1 MKKNPQMRIIIFIS
15 IFFLIFGL
23 AGYYVYT
30 RTTQAFPGTFVD
42 SKTFLILY
50 IFLLSSFFIGKLV
63 EAYSIGF
70 ISSTLVKIGSVGA
83 GVFLYAL
90 LFVIF
95 FDFIRLI
102 NSIIPFYPGF
112 ITVDY
117 QKSKLV
123 VGIITLSIISVIFIA
138 GYINAK
144 NPRIKN
150 LNITINKKQIGFD
163 KLNIVAVSDIHLGT
177 MVNKAKIKRLIH
189 NIKQLNPDIVLIAGD
204 IIDDNIK
211 VVKHYDL
218 LNWFND
224 LNPKYGVYSCM
235 GNHEYIG
242 RAYTDLDYFEK
253 NGIHMLKDRTI
264 KIDDKFYIIGRDD
277 IEGRVFSGKK
287 RKSLDELT
295 RDIDFKLPVFLL
307 DHQPR
312 KLEKTAEFA
321 VDLQFSG
328 HTHSGQIW
336 PLNYLTGLLFEEDW
350 GYLKKKNT
358 HFYISSGY
366 GTAVI
371 PIRVGNKP
379 EIVNIKVTNK

>member
-1 MKKNPQMRIIIFIS
+1 MRIIIFIS

-23 AGYYVYT
+23 AGYYVYI
-30 RTTQAFPGTFVD
+30 RTIQAFAGTHID
-42 SKTFLILY
+42 SITFLIPY
-50 IFLLSSFFIGKLV
+50 TFLLFSFLIGKLV
-63 EAYSIGF
+63 EVYSIGG
-70 ISSTLVKIGSVGA
+70 ISSTFIKIGSVSIGF
-83 GVFLYAL
+83 FLYAL

-95 FDFIRLI
+95 FDLIRLV
-102 NSIIPFYPGF
+102 NYIIPFYPGF
-112 ITVDY
+112 VTANY
-117 QKSKLV
+117 QKTKLV
-123 VGIITLSIISVIFIA
+123 IGIITLSIISVIIIA
-138 GYINAK
+138 GYINAG
-144 NPRIKN
+144 NPKIKN
-150 LNITINKKQIGFD
+150 LNITINKNQIGFD

-177 MVNKAKIKRLIH
+177 MVNKTKIKRLIS
-189 NIKQLNPDIVLIAGD
+189 NIKQLNPDLVLIAGD

-218 LNWFND
+218 LNWFKE

-242 RAYTDLDYFEK
+242 RAYADLDYFEK
-253 NGIHMLKDRTI
+253 NGIHMLKDTTI
-264 KIDDKFYIIGRDD
+264 KVDDKFYIIGRDD
-277 IEGRVFSGKK
+277 IEGKTFSGKK

-295 RDIDFKLPVFLL
+295 KDIDFKLPVFLL
-307 DHQPR
+307 DHQPY

-328 HTHSGQIW
+328 HTHNGQIW

-358 HFYISSGY
+358 HFYISSGF

-371 PIRVGNKP
+371 PIRVGNNS
-379 EIVNIKVTNK
+379 EILNIKMTNK

>member
-1 MKKNPQMRIIIFIS
+1 MRIIIFIS

-30 RTTQAFPGTFVD
+30 RTTQAFPGTFID
-42 SKTFLILY
+42 STTFLLLY
-50 IFLLSSFFIGKLV
+50 IFLLSSFFTGKLV
-63 EAYSIGF
+63 ETFSVGL
-70 ISSTLVKIGSVGA
+70 ISDTLVKIGSISIGF
-83 GVFLYAL
+83 FLYAL

-102 NSIIPFYPGF
+102 NYIIPFYPVF
-112 ITVDY
+112 FTADY

-123 VGIITLSIISVIFIA
+123 VGIITLSIISVIIIA
-138 GYINAK
+138 GYVNAR
-144 NPRIKN
+144 NPKIRN

-163 KLNIVAVSDIHLGT
+163 ELKIVAVSDIHLGT
-177 MVNKAKIKRLIH
+177 MVNKAKITRLIH
-189 NIKQLNPDIVLIAGD
+189 NIRQLNPDLVLIAGD
-204 IIDDNIK
+204 IIDDNIE

-218 LNWFND
+218 LNWFKD
-224 LNPKYGVYSCM
+224 LNPKYGVYSCL

-253 NGIHMLKDRTI
+253 NGIHMLKDTTI

-277 IEGRVFSGKK
+277 IGGKVFSGKK

-307 DHQPR
+307 DHQPY

-328 HTHSGQIW
+328 HTHNGQIW

-358 HFYISSGY
+358 HFYVSSGF

-379 EIVNIKVTNK
+379 EIVNIKITNK

>member
-1 MKKNPQMRIIIFIS
+1 MRIILFIS

-23 AGYYVYT
+23 SGYYVYT
-30 RTTQAFPGTFVD
+30 RTTQTFSGTFVD
-42 SKTFLILY
+42 STTFLILY
-50 IFLLSSFFIGKLV
+50 IFLLTSFFAGKLV
-63 EAYSIGF
+63 EAFSIGF
-70 ISSTLVKIGSVGA
+70 ISSTLVKIGSIGA

-102 NSIIPFYPGF
+102 NYIIPFYPVF
-112 ITVDY
+112 ITADY
-117 QKSKLV
+117 QKTKLV
-123 VGIITLSIISVIFIA
+123 VGIITLSIISIIVIA
-138 GYINAK
+138 GFINAK
-144 NPRIKN
+144 NPKIKD

-218 LNWFND
+218 LNWFKE

-253 NGIHMLKDRTI
+253 NGIHMLKDTTI
-264 KIDDKFYIIGRDD
+264 KVDDKFYIIGRDD
-277 IEGRVFSGKK
+277 IEGKTFSGKK

-295 RDIDFKLPVFLL
+295 KDINFKFPVFLL
-307 DHQPR
+307 DHQPY
-312 KLEKTAEFA
+312 KLEKTAEYA
-321 VDLQFSG
+321 VDLQLSG
-328 HTHSGQIW
+328 HTHNGQIW

-358 HFYISSGY
+358 HFCVSSGY

-371 PIRVGNKP
+371 PIRVGNNP
-379 EIVNIKVTNK
+379 EIVNIKITNK

>member
-1 MKKNPQMRIIIFIS
+1 MRIIIFIS

-23 AGYYVYT
+23 TGYYVYT

-42 SKTFLILY
+42 SITFLILY
-50 IFLLSSFFIGKLV
+50 IFFLSSFFIGKIV
-63 EAYSIGF
+63 EVYSIGF

-102 NSIIPFYPGF
+102 NYIIPFYPGF
-112 ITVDY
+112 VTTDY
-117 QKSKLV
+117 QKTKLV
-123 VGIITLSIISVIFIA
+123 VGIITLFIISIIFIA
-138 GYINAK
+138 GYVNAK
-144 NPRIKN
+144 NPKIKD

-163 KLNIVAVSDIHLGT
+163 ELKIVAVSDIHLGT

-189 NIKQLNPDIVLIAGD
+189 IIKQLEPDLVLIAGD

-218 LNWFND
+218 LNWFKD

-264 KIDDKFYIIGRDD
+264 KIDNKFYIIGRDD
-277 IEGRVFSGKK
+277 IEGKAFSGKK

-307 DHQPR
+307 DHQPY

-328 HTHSGQIW
+328 HTHNGQIW

-371 PIRVGNKP
+371 PIRVGNNS
-379 EIVNIKVTNK
+379 EILNIKITNK

>member
-1 MKKNPQMRIIIFIS
+1 MRIIIFIS

-23 AGYYVYT
+23 SGYYVYT
-30 RTTQAFPGTFVD
+30 RTTQAFSGTFVD
-42 SKTFLILY
+42 STTFLLLY
-50 IFLLSSFFIGKLV
+50 IFLLSSFFTGKLV
-63 EAYSIGF
+63 EAFSIGS
-70 ISSTLVKIGSVGA
+70 ISSTLVKIGSISIGF
-83 GVFLYAL
+83 FLYAL
-90 LFVIF
+90 LFVFF

-102 NSIIPFYPGF
+102 NYIILFYPGF
-112 ITVDY
+112 VTADY
-117 QKSKLV
+117 QKTKLI

-138 GYINAK
+138 GYVNAR
-144 NPRIKN
+144 NPKIRN

-163 KLNIVAVSDIHLGT
+163 ELKIVAVSDIHLGT

-189 NIKQLNPDIVLIAGD
+189 NIRQLNPDLVLIAGD

-218 LNWFND
+218 LNWFKD
-224 LNPKYGVYSCM
+224 LNPKYGVYSCL

-253 NGIHMLKDRTI
+253 NGIHMLKDTTI
-264 KIDDKFYIIGRDD
+264 KVDDKFYIVGRDD
-277 IEGRVFSGKK
+277 IGGKAFSGKK

-328 HTHSGQIW
+328 HTHNGQIW

-358 HFYISSGY
+358 HFYVSSGY

-379 EIVNIKVTNK
+379 EIVNIKITNK

>member
-1 MKKNPQMRIIIFIS
+1 MRIIIFIS
-15 IFFLIFGL
+15 IIFLIFGL
-23 AGYYVYT
+23 SGYYVYT
-30 RTTQAFPGTFVD
+30 RTTQAFSGTFVD
-42 SKTFLILY
+42 STTFLILY
-50 IFLLSSFFIGKLV
+50 IFLLTSFFIGKIAEV
-63 EAYSIGF
+63 YSIGF

-83 GVFLYAL
+83 GFFLYAL

-102 NSIIPFYPGF
+102 NYIIPFYPGF
-112 ITVDY
+112 VTADY
-117 QKSKLV
+117 QKAKLV

-138 GYINAK
+138 GYINAR
-144 NPRIKN
+144 NPKIRN

-177 MVNKAKIKRLIH
+177 VVNKTKIKRLIH
-189 NIKQLNPDIVLIAGD
+189 IIKQLEPDLVLIAGD

-218 LNWFND
+218 LNWFKD
-224 LNPKYGVYSCM
+224 LNPKYGVYSCL

-242 RAYTDLDYFEK
+242 RAYTHLDYFEK
-253 NGIHMLKDRTI
+253 NGIHMLKDTTI
-264 KIDDKFYIIGRDD
+264 KIDNKFYIVGRDD
-277 IEGRVFSGKK
+277 IGGKSFSGKK

-295 RDIDFKLPVFLL
+295 KDIDFKLPVFLL
-307 DHQPR
+307 DHQPHN
-312 KLEKTAEFA
+312 LEETAELA

-328 HTHSGQIW
+328 HTHNGQIW

-350 GYLKKKNT
+350 GYLKKINT

-371 PIRVGNKP
+371 PIRVGNTP
-379 EIVNIKVTNK
+379 EIVNIKITNK

>member
-1 MKKNPQMRIIIFIS
+1 MRIIIFIS

-23 AGYYVYT
+23 TGYYVYT
-30 RTTQAFPGTFVD
+30 RTTQAFSGTFVD
-42 SKTFLILY
+42 STTFLILY
-50 IFLLSSFFIGKLV
+50 IFLLSSFFIGKIV
-63 EAYSIGF
+63 EIYSIGF
-70 ISSTLVKIGSVGA
+70 ISSTLVKIGSIGA
-83 GVFLYAL
+83 GVFLYAFL
-90 LFVIF
+90 LVIF

-102 NSIIPFYPGF
+102 NYIIPFYPVF
-112 ITVDY
+112 ITADY

-123 VGIITLSIISVIFIA
+123 VGIITLSIISVIIIA
-138 GYINAK
+138 GYVNAK
-144 NPRIKN
+144 NPKIKD

-163 KLNIVAVSDIHLGT
+163 KINIVAVSDIHLGT

-189 NIKQLNPDIVLIAGD
+189 NINQLNPDLILIAGD

-218 LNWFND
+218 LNWFKD

-242 RAYTDLDYFEK
+242 RAYSDLDYFEK
-253 NGIHMLKDRTI
+253 NEIHMLIDTTI
-264 KIDDKFYIIGRDD
+264 KVDDKFYIIGRDD
-277 IEGRVFSGKK
+277 IEGKTFSGKK

-295 RDIDFKLPVFLL
+295 KDIDFKLPVFLL
-307 DHQPR
+307 DHQPY
-312 KLEKTAEFA
+312 KLEKTAEYA

-336 PLNYLTGLLFEEDW
+336 PFNYLTKLLFEEDW

-358 HFYISSGY
+358 HFYVSSGY

-379 EIVNIKVTNK
+379 EIVNIKITNK

>member
-1 MKKNPQMRIIIFIS
+1 MRFIIFIS
-15 IFFLIFGL
+15 IFFLLFGL
-23 AGYYVYT
+23 AGYYVYI
-30 RTTQAFPGTFVD
+30 RTTQVFPGTFVD
-42 SKTFLILY
+42 SITFLILY
-50 IFLLSSFFIGKLV
+50 IFLLTSFFAGKLV
-63 EAYSIGF
+63 EAFSIGF

-102 NSIIPFYPGF
+102 NYIIPFYPGF
-112 ITVDY
+112 VTADY
-117 QKSKLV
+117 QKAKLF

-138 GYINAK
+138 GYVNAK

-177 MVNKAKIKRLIH
+177 MVNKTKIKRLIH
-189 NIKQLNPDIVLIAGD
+189 IIKQLNPDLVLIAGD

-218 LNWFND
+218 LNWFKD
-224 LNPKYGVYSCM
+224 LNPKYGVYSCL

-242 RAYTDLDYFEK
+242 RAYTHLDYFEK
-253 NGIHMLKDRTI
+253 NGIHMLKDTTI
-264 KIDDKFYIIGRDD
+264 KVDDKFYIVGRDD
-277 IEGRVFSGKK
+277 IGGKSFSGKK

-295 RDIDFKLPVFLL
+295 KNIDFKLPVFLL
-307 DHQPR
+307 DHQPY
-312 KLEKTAEFA
+312 KLEKAAEYA

-328 HTHSGQIW
+328 HTHNGQIW

-379 EIVNIKVTNK
+379 EIVNIIITNT

>member
-1 MKKNPQMRIIIFIS
+1 MRFIIFFS
-15 IFFLIFGL
+15 IFFLLFGL

-30 RTTQAFPGTFVD
+30 RTNQAFSGTFSD
-42 SKTFLILY
+42 SVTFLILY
-50 IFLLSSFFIGKLV
+50 IFFLSSFFIGKLV
-63 EAYSIGF
+63 EVYSIGF
-70 ISSTLVKIGSVGA
+70 FSNTLVKIGSIGA
-83 GVFLYAL
+83 GIFLYAL

-102 NSIIPFYPGF
+102 NYIIPFYPVF
-112 ITVDY
+112 ITADY
-117 QKSKLV
+117 QKTKLI
-123 VGIITLSIISVIFIA
+123 VGIITLSIISVIIIA

-144 NPRIKN
+144 NPKIRN
-150 LNITINKKQIGFD
+150 LDITINKKQIGFD

-177 MVNKAKIKRLIH
+177 MVNKTKIKRLIH
-189 NIKQLNPDIVLIAGD
+189 NIKQLNPDLALIAGD

-218 LNWFND
+218 LNWFKD
-224 LNPKYGVYSCM
+224 LNPKYGVYSCL

-242 RAYTDLDYFEK
+242 RAYNHLGYFEK
-253 NGIHMLKDRTI
+253 NGIHMLKDTTL

-277 IEGRVFSGKK
+277 IEGKSFSGKR

-295 RDIDFKLPVFLL
+295 REIDFKLPVFLL
-307 DHQPR
+307 DHQPYN
-312 KLEKTAEFA
+312 LEKTAEFA

-328 HTHSGQIW
+328 HTHKGQIW

-379 EIVNIKVTNK
+379 EIVNIKITNK